1 MPYADPEKQKEAQA
15 RWYRKKYEQDRKF
28 RTAEAERKAAWLQ
41 TPEGRMS
48 NAESSARFRR
58 LGEGEHADAGVRS
71 RGGDAVGA
79 GKRGGGGVGVKAK
92 PKLGTRKVARG
103 SGAGKANGGAKG
115 AGASRGALKK
125 NRPVKGGVSKKGGPS
140 KGGPSAKARAMQ
152 YDESK
157 PKEVK
162 AFARMVQ
169 TLQGTGVTFVVGR
182 RGKRIALRVGV

>member
-28 RTAEAERKAAWLQ
+28 RAVESERKAAWLQ

-48 NAESSARFRR
+48 NAESSARFR
-58 LGEGEHADAGVRS
+58 LLSGKKAEAKTGPRS
-71 RGGDAVGA
+71 RAPGR
-79 GKRGGGGVGVKAK
+79 GKTSGPAMK
-92 PKLGTRKVARG
+92 PKVPARH
-103 SGAGKANGGAKG
+103 
-115 AGASRGALKK
+115 
-125 NRPVKGGVSKKGGPS
+125 GGPGKS
-140 KGGPSAKARAMQ
+140 APPKRRVPIKHTPLKPRSQTRPRFADTASAKAVGVMKPATAARKDAMQ

-169 TLQGTGVTFVVGR
+169 TLQGTGVKFVIAR
-182 RGKRIALRVGV
+182 RGKRITLRVGV

>member
-1 MPYADPEKQKEAQA
+1 MPYADPKKQKEAQA

-28 RTAEAERKAAWLQ
+28 RAAEAERKAAWLQ
-41 TPEGRMS
+41 TPEGRLS

-58 LGEGEHADAGVRS
+58 LGEEERADAGA
-71 RGGDAVGA
+71 RGRGRDAMGA
-79 GKRGGGGVGVKAK
+79 SKRGGGGTGVKAK
-92 PKLGTRKVARG
+92 ATLGTRKVARG
-103 SGAGKANGGAKG
+103 SGAGKASGGAKD
-115 AGASRGALKK
+115 AGARRGALKK
-125 NRPVKGGVSKKGGPS
+125 NGRVKGGALKKGDTS
-140 KGGPSAKARAMQ
+140 KGGTSAKARAMQ

-182 RGKRIALRVGV
+182 RGKRITLRVGV